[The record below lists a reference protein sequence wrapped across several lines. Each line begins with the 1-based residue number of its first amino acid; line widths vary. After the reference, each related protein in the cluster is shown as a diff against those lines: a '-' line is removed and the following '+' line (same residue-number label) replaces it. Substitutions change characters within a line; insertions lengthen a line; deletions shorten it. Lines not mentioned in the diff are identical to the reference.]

1 MDASNFNRRGF
12 LATTATVAVAGT
24 GLGPAVAYGAYDPA
38 EVSEWKRLIGSRFE
52 TERDTVRLQSVVV
65 TDYSSDRARP
75 RHVRPYAI
83 SLRFVSDNARQTP
96 RSIQSHDLHQGAHRI
111 VLAPVIPPEGETG
124 VYYEGIIN

>member
-12 LATTATVAVAGT
+12 LATSAAVTASGT
-24 GLGPAVAYGAYDPA
+24 GLGSVAYGAYDPA

-52 TERDTVRLQSVVV
+52 TERDTVCLQSVTV
-65 TDYSSDRARP
+65 TDYSCDQARP
-75 RHVRPYAI
+75 GNLRPYAI
-83 SLRFVSDNARQTP
+83 SLLFVSESARQSP

-111 VLAPVIPPEGETG
+111 VLAPTVPPEGERG